1 MVLFLFIAPVG
12 IVNFESCRWRICVC
26 VFARLPFCHNTLTS
40 ISMELNDFF
49 PSYRFYARVCACVFR
64 FSITSFYC
72 LLKFI
77 FLAIFCSRTKTNFF
91 LSAHFYCFVNVNND
105 ATVQHCTFPAIF
117 HCCHSIISMYTMYVP
132 MFFLAF
138 HFIPFHS
145 ISYMKKA

>member
-1 MVLFLFIAPVG
+1 MHTHTHNYSYVLYVVHKHTLQRKNNKFHISFYSLTTAEWNNYVG
-12 IVNFESCRWRICVC
+12 IISLYRPSWNRQFWKLSLAHLC

-77 FLAIFCSRTKTNFF
+77 FLAIFCSHKNKLFS
-91 LSAHFYCFVNVNND
+91 LSILLLLRQCE
-105 ATVQHCTFPAIF
+105 
-117 HCCHSIISMYTMYVP
+117 
-132 MFFLAF
+132 
-138 HFIPFHS
+138 
-145 ISYMKKA
+145 